1 MTARHIVVM
10 RIQTAIVTVLAI
22 PPEYVRWKHVQR
34 RDIIFTTAEATVVMP
49 TRAVIVTVHATALRC
64 ARRQAVRRQ
73 GSIHMMVRRIAVM
86 PIAAVTA
93 IIVVNRREMQAAAD
107 KKDKE
112 DKEDIT
118 VIMRKVDD
126 GIDQRRVSGVR
137 ITVWKTGSVL

>member
-10 RIQTAIVTVLAI
+10 RIQTAIVMVLAI

-73 GSIHMMVRRIAVM
+73 GSIHMMARRIAVM

-107 KKDKE
+107 KE

-118 VIMRKVDD
+118 GIMRKVDD

>member
-1 MTARHIVVM
+1 MTVRHIVVM
-10 RIQTAIVTVLAI
+10 RMQTAIVTVLAI

-49 TRAVIVTVHATALRC
+49 TRAVIVTVHATALRY

-73 GSIHMMVRRIAVM
+73 GSIHMMARRIAVM

-93 IIVVNRREMQAAAD
+93 IIVVNRREMQAD

-112 DKEDIT
+112 DIT
-118 VIMRKVDD
+118 GIMRKVDD

-137 ITVWKTGSVL
+137 IAVWKTGSVL

>member
-73 GSIHMMVRRIAVM
+73 GSIHMMARRIAVM

-107 KKDKE
+107 K
-112 DKEDIT
+112 EDIM